1 MGAANSASAGSGR
14 GLVFGLD
21 GGGTSTRLRVADG
34 DNRALY
40 EGRGEGINPNAT
52 APDLVAGRLEALFA
66 EAFRATGLSPGDF
79 GAGCLGVAGADRP
92 GERAELEAVLRGRI
106 GLSCSLEIASD
117 PDIALVGGLRR
128 LDGYLLIAGTGSI
141 AIARL
146 PDGARFRSGGLGH
159 YLGDE
164 GSAFFIGFQAIRRAL
179 RSREGRDLPT
189 SMLEPLMERFGLRD
203 PSEFIALVYRRFD
216 KALVASAA
224 GLVERHRASGDEL
237 AAAIMAEARD
247 ELVALVASVRAQA
260 GERIAD
266 PALVLWGGLME
277 HNAWLREGVAAGVAR
292 VFPGMRVT
300 EPLESAAYGACM
312 LALGLAR
319 A

>member
-1 MGAANSASAGSGR
+1 MAAASSER
-14 GLVFGLD
+14 GPVFGLD
-21 GGGTSTRLRVADG
+21 GGGTSTRLRIADG
-34 DNRALY
+34 ENRALY

-52 APDLVAGRLEALFA
+52 APDLVAARLEALFA
-66 EAFRATGLSPGDF
+66 EAFRATGLAPGAF

-92 GERAELEAVLRGRI
+92 AERAELESVLRGRI
-106 GLSCSLEIASD
+106 GLSCPLALAAD
-117 PDIALVGGLRR
+117 PDIALVGGLKR

-146 PDGARFRSGGLGH
+146 SDGTRFRSGGLGH

-189 SMLEPLMERFGLRD
+189 SMLEPLMERFGLLD

-224 GLVERHRASGDEL
+224 ELVERHRASGDAL
-237 AAAIMAEARD
+237 ATAIMDEARD
-247 ELVALVASVRAQA
+247 ELVGLVASARAQA
-260 GERIAD
+260 GGRIAD
-266 PALVLWGGLME
+266 PALVLWGGLLE
-277 HNAWLREGVAAGVAR
+277 HNDWLRGGVAAGIAR
-292 VFPGMRVT
+292 ACPGMRVT

-312 LALGLAR
+312 LALGLSR